1 MKYSRMARSWIMSA
15 KKRWTP
21 IPYQRIGV
29 LLREWSTAEIGNL
42 NMLYF
47 DLNGVMNNG

>member
-1 MKYSRMARSWIMSA
+1 MKYSRMASSWIMSV
-15 KKRWTP
+15 KKRLNP
-21 IPYQRIGV
+21 DSYQRIGV
-29 LLREWSTAEIGNL
+29 LLREWSTAEIGNS